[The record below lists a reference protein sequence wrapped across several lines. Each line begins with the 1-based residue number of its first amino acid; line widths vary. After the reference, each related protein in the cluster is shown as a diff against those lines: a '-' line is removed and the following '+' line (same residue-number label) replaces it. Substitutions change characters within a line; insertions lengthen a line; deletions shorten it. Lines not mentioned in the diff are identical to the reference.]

1 MNSNGLVE
9 DKIENSDIFDL
20 FSPGS
25 SVFKFHQKHQMKN
38 LGKDFQQ
45 EFPES
50 TVLNL
55 NDDVDKTVRNLK
67 RSGIAAKKV
76 IANSIAVKIGLEHFR
91 LNR

>member
-1 MNSNGLVE
+1 MIE

-25 SVFKFHQKHQMKN
+25 SVFKFHQNHRMKN
-38 LGKDFQQ
+38 LHEDFQE

-50 TVLNL
+50 TVLDL
-55 NDDVDKTVRNLK
+55 NDVVDNTVKNLK

-76 IANSIAVKIGLEHFR
+76 IENSIFF
-91 LNR
+91 NWS

>member
-55 NDDVDKTVRNLK
+55 NDDVDKTVKNLK

-76 IANSIAVKIGLEHFR
+76 IENSIVVKIGLEH
-91 LNR
+91 